1 MNLVFLGPPGAGKGT
16 QANLLAGRVEIPK
29 YATGDILREAVRENS
44 PLGVEAKRYMDRG
57 ELVPDEVVLGI
68 VDAALKSPDAKR
80 GFILDGFPRNV
91 PQAEALDAY
100 LAQQNRALS
109 AVVYFDVD
117 DDELVR
123 RLARRRVCPDCGA
136 VFNLRAET
144 SEVSDRCDRCGGR
157 LEARV
162 DDKQETVRN
171 RLRVYHENTEPLLA
185 WYKNGSVKL
194 FELDAIGTVEEVH
207 GRLLSA
213 VGCS

>member
-68 VDAALKSPDAKR
+68 VDAALKSPDAER

-91 PQAEALDAY
+91 SQAEALDAY

-117 DDELVR
+117 DEELVR
-123 RLARRRVCPDCGA
+123 RLARRRVCPVCGA

-144 SEVSDRCDRCGGR
+144 SEAGDRCDRCGGR

-162 DDKQETVRN
+162 DDKEETVRN

-194 FELDAIGTVEEVH
+194 FELDAVGTVEEVH